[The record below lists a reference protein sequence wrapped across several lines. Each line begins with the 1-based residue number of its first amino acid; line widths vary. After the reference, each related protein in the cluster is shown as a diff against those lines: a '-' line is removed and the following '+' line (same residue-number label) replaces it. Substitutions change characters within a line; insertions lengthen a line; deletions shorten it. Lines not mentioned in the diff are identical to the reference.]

1 MATPEEI
8 SQVRAL
14 IDDSVREDYDGTGEL
29 RYALPDESLETYIT
43 LRKGGIYGAAADA
56 LRAMAAL
63 EIRVGKYLRTE
74 DLQTDGARV
83 GDALRLLAREYD
95 KRQAEDDDSEALENH
110 AFEIVD
116 FKYPYVNPEDSYF
129 LRGL

>member
-8 SQVRAL
+8 AQVRAL